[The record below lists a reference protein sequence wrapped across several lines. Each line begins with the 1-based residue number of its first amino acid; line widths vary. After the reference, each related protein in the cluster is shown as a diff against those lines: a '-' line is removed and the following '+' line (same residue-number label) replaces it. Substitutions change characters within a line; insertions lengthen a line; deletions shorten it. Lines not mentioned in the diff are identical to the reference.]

1 LNYYP
6 YIFVTFFLIVCHN
19 FNGLI
24 FYGFT
29 NTAFLLQNFVISFQ
43 AVVGLTLIGIFVR
56 SYHFYKMFVPS
67 NVPVVLLPFLVIIE
81 IISHVAKIFSLAI
94 RLFANMMSGHVLL
107 HILTGFVLDLA
118 KKNFLFIVF
127 PIMLI
132 MSIVVLEYGITLL
145 QAYVFATLLAIYFEE
160 HFGFSQED
168 QNKVSKLISVNGQK
182 AFVVKSNSFLNS
194 FMTSLMEIKEYY
206 FIFPDRKRRKGR
218 IKRKKMW
225 PYAIHSIV
233 FSKCT
238 DSYALNLL
246 KRSTK

>member
-1 LNYYP
+1 
-6 YIFVTFFLIVCHN
+6 
-19 FNGLI
+19 
-24 FYGFT
+24 
-29 NTAFLLQNFVISFQ
+29 
-43 AVVGLTLIGIFVR
+43 
-56 SYHFYKMFVPS
+56 MFVPS

-127 PIMLI
+127 PLMLI

-182 AFVVKSNSFLNS
+182 AFVVKSNSFLNA
-194 FMTSLMEIKEYY
+194 FMTSLIDIKEYY

-218 IKRKKMW
+218 IKTKKFW
-225 PYAIHSIV
+225 PYAVHSIV
-233 FSKCT
+233 FSKCKDT
-238 DSYALNLL
+238 YALKLL
-246 KRSTK
+246 SRKKEVTR